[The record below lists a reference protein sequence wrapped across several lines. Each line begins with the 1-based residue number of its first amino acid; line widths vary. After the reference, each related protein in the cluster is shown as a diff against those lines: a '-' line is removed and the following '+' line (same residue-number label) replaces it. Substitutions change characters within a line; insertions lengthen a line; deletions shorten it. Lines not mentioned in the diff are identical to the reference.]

1 MKMGVRRCLELQ
13 FWPYQVIY
21 QQRVNVVVLLV
32 IMPRKV
38 SVTRVKQFGWK
49 ISIVNLIFYFC

>member
-13 FWPYQVIY
+13 SWPYQVIY

-38 SVTRVKQFGWK
+38 SVTRVKQFDWK